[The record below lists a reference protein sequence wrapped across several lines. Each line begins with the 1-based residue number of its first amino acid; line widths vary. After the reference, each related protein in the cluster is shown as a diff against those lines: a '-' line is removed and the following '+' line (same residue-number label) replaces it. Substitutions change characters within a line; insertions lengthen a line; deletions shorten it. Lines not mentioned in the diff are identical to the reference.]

1 MKHYY
6 LHFAKVYAVALILL
20 ILILIFIFPLGYIS
34 LFPTLI
40 IAALINAH
48 HFFKREQRFPSTEEK
63 IQLIWGLSAV
73 AIVIGSFFTF
83 FLVLM
88 NPQAEQIL
96 KSADQAGLGLSAV
109 IMLCM
114 VALHAAVFSII
125 YAISA
130 KLFLKK
136 IHS

>member
-6 LHFAKVYAVALILL
+6 LHFAAVYAIALILL
-20 ILILIFIFPLGYIS
+20 LFILIFIFPLGYAS

-40 IAALINAH
+40 LAALISIH
-48 HFFKREQRFPSTEEK
+48 HFFKREQRLASAEEK

-73 AIVIGSFFTF
+73 AIVIGSFFTL

-88 NPQAEQIL
+88 NPNAEQIL

-114 VALHAAVFSII
+114 VAIHAAIFSII
-125 YAISA
+125 YFISA
-130 KLFLKK
+130 KLFLNRK
-136 IHS
+136 H

>member
-1 MKHYY
+1 MQHYY

-20 ILILIFIFPLGYIS
+20 MLILIFIFPLGYIS
-34 LFPTLI
+34 LFPTLV
-40 IAALINAH
+40 IAAFINAH
-48 HFFKREQRFPSTEEK
+48 YYFKREQRLASSDEK

-96 KSADQAGLGLSAV
+96 KSADQAGLALSAV

-114 VALHAAVFSII
+114 VAVHAAVFFTV
-125 YAISA
+125 YTISA
-130 KLFLKK
+130 KLFLKTTQ
-136 IHS
+136 